1 MFDKLLL
8 GAAGGGGTAEP
19 APPTNL
25 DLDLSNMSYGGAT
38 TEIVGFHRDASSR
51 NPKGFHWKP
60 DGTEIYVAGYNYID
74 QYSLTTAWDLSTLS
88 FTARKSTTTVGSGDV
103 YINVL
108 PDGTKS
114 IVNGNDIGQYKV
126 ATLSTAWDI
135 SSMGVQYSTTAVSV
149 NGIKKVKKITFN
161 NTGTKCFVVAQGMA
175 AIFEFNLS
183 TAWDITTATF
193 SGDSDAYV
201 DLYDYTGGGSTK
213 HGVVFKSD
221 GLKVLFLTS
230 YQRLYSA
237 DLTTAWDL
245 GTLTNIKYKNLS
257 SLNGDPENLNAKPDG
272 YKVYIADGTDKSVY
286 EYSLSTAW
294 DASSMSTTP
303 TILDVSTYVTSSS
316 FSSCSFKSDGTAL
329 YVGNYND
336 KIHEYTLSTAWD
348 ISSATY
354 NSSSPSG
361 LFGLRFRSI
370 DFFNSGLKA
379 LVIDDR
385 YLYEYSLS
393 TAYDIT
399 TINTTYTQRL
409 PLTDFSGSVNY
420 AQWTDGTYLFL
431 IDGDRI
437 LKKFTFGTAYDIST
451 LSYVSQNKVLDVRKA
466 YAENHSNA
474 GGTRTPFFI
483 YQNTWNSNGTKLYV
497 SYLISAVEAGI
508 AVFNLS
514 TAWDLDTASFDSF
527 NVEDPSTHNNRMYY
541 GSTTSVPPRDISW
554 GSSGSKFYM
563 MGPISTFYELSA
575 STNYDIG
582 AYTAAWDWPTDIQA
596 IEHDNRGYGL
606 WFKPDGTKVYTA
618 GTYNDT
624 VNQYNL
630 STAWNINTMP
640 YSPSSQFTSNKQDWK
655 GLFFSND
662 GSTFWLI
669 NDGNDA
675 VEEYSLSTNWEV
687 NTASFVQRRTEG
699 AMGLS
704 ITPEGLWFSS
714 DGSKLWILS
723 GTSIYEVGLSTAWD
737 ISTASATGT
746 TLSLATPPSADNYN
760 NFIFSEDGKTI
771 LAITWGGTVT
781 RYTASTAWD
790 TGNFSL
796 HSTHYLPVGGGY
808 NYALHAPRNG
818 AYLVMF
824 SGYYP
829 NKITKLNLT

>member
-8 GAAGGGGTAEP
+8 GAAGGGAAEP

-38 TEIVGFHRDASSR
+38 TEIVGFHRDASWR

-60 DGTEIYVAGYNYID
+60 DGTEIYVAGYDYID

-88 FTARKSTTTVGSGDV
+88 FTARKSTTAVGNGDV
-103 YINVL
+103 YISVL
-108 PDGTKS
+108 PDGTKT
-114 IVNGNDIGQYKV
+114 IVNGNNIGEHKV

-135 SSMGVQYSTTAVSV
+135 SSMGVQHSTGALSV
-149 NGIKKVKKITFN
+149 NGIKALKKITFN
-161 NTGTKCFVVAQGMA
+161 DTGTKCFVNAQDA
-175 AIFEFNLS
+175 TLILEFDLS

-193 SGDSDAYV
+193 SGDSDSYL
-201 DLYDYTGGGSTK
+201 DLYGYTGGSGFK
-213 HGVVFKSD
+213 YGVVFKSD
-221 GLKVLFLTS
+221 GLSVLFVDGST
-230 YQRLYSA
+230 RRVYSA

-245 GTLTNIKYKNLS
+245 GTITNIKYGSLS
-257 SLNGDPENLNAKPDG
+257 SLNYDPENLNAKPDG
-272 YKVYIADGTDKSVY
+272 TKVFVADGSDKSVY
-286 EYSLSTAW
+286 EYDLTTAW
-294 DASSMSTTP
+294 DASTLSYNSV
-303 TILDVSTYVTSSS
+303 LNASTYITSSS

-329 YVGNYND
+329 YVGQYND
-336 KIHEYTLSTAWD
+336 KIHEYTLPNAWTFAN
-348 ISSATY
+348 ATY
-354 NSSSPSG
+354 NQASPAG
-361 LFGLRFRSI
+361 LFTRRFRSI

-379 LVIDDR
+379 LVIDEY

-393 TAYDIT
+393 TAYDIS
-399 TINTTYTQRL
+399 TINTTYTQRV
-409 PLTDFSGSVNY
+409 PLTDFSGSVNF
-420 AQWTDGTYLFL
+420 AQWTDGAYLFL
-431 IDGDRI
+431 IDSNRI
-437 LKKFTFGTAYDIST
+437 LKKYTFSTAYDIST
-451 LSYVSQNKVLDVRKA
+451 LSHVSQNKVVDARKA

-474 GGTRTPFFI
+474 GGDRNPFYI

-497 SYLISAVEAGI
+497 SYFVSNTEAGI

-514 TAWDLDTASFDSF
+514 TAWDLSTASFDSF
-527 NVEDPSTHNNRMYY
+527 NVEDPSTHNNRTYFS
-541 GSTTSVPPRDISW
+541 STFATAPRDISW

-563 MGPISTFYELSA
+563 MGPISTLYELSA

-596 IEHDNRGYGL
+596 IEKDGRGYGL

-618 GTYNDT
+618 GNYSDQ

-640 YSPSSQFTSNKQDWK
+640 YSPSSQLSTQENWK

-662 GSTFWLI
+662 GSTLWLL
-669 NDGNDA
+669 NDYYDS
-675 VEEYSLSTNWEV
+675 VDEYSLSTNWEV

-699 AMGLS
+699 AMSLS
-704 ITPEGLWFSS
+704 IIPEGLWFSS

-723 GTSIYEVGLSTAWD
+723 NPTIYEVGLSTAWD

-746 TLSLATPPSADNYN
+746 TFSFATPPPSDNYN
-760 NFIFSEDGKTI
+760 SFIFSEDGKTI
-771 LAITWGGTVT
+771 LAITYGGTVT

-796 HSTHYLPVGGGY
+796 HSTHHLPTGGNY
-808 NYALHAPRNG
+808 NFALHAPRNG
-818 AYLVMF
+818 AYLVIA

-829 NKITKLNLT
+829 NKLTKLNLT